1 MQLAVR
7 LVRVDFATGTAKVY
21 PPWTD
26 TYWQDPPEFR
36 GLQLINTHGKEGAEV
51 VALRCEWTKSGRTIT
66 KRKIAAFASE
76 DGDEIRSYP
85 VSQQPAAPLHHGRRL
100 TALKFPELWVP
111 VSGFPR
117 SDHGLA
123 AC

>member
-51 VALRCEWTKSGRTIT
+51 VAL
-66 KRKIAAFASE
+66 
-76 DGDEIRSYP
+76 
-85 VSQQPAAPLHHGRRL
+85 
-100 TALKFPELWVP
+100 
-111 VSGFPR
+111 
-117 SDHGLA
+117 
-123 AC
+123 